1 MNFQVMKV
9 MISFL
14 VNGVYNIGQFKSE
27 IKNFYL
33 EGYKINFCIIYQIKE
48 CVQIYI
54 DR

>member
-33 EGYKINFCIIYQIKE
+33 EEDIILIF
-48 CVQIYI
+48 V
-54 DR
+54 